1 MEYKQMQYEALICEQ
16 QDSVVLVTLNRPD
29 KRNALSRLLRD
40 EIVACLGEL
49 ESSEDVHAIVLTGAG
64 VSFCAGFDLSEFQT
78 GDMEEIFTHATS
90 YHHKVHNCS
99 KPIVAAVNGNA
110 MAGGMDLAAM
120 CDLRIAAVD
129 SMFGQPQVK
138 MGIEAAYDL
147 MSTVLPGP
155 LARELC
161 LTGRPMNA
169 NEALSVHFV
178 NEVVEA
184 DQLLEHAH
192 RVAETIAASGY
203 AMKPSFLQTQPD
215 LFS

>member
-1 MEYKQMQYEALICEQ
+1 MQYEALICEQ
-16 QDSVVLVTLNRPD
+16 KDSVALVRLNRPD

-40 EIVACLGEL
+40 EIVVCLGEL

-64 VSFCAGFDLSEFQT
+64 PSFCAGFDLSEFQT
-78 GDMEEIFTHATS
+78 SDMEEIFAHATS
-90 YHHKVHNCS
+90 YHHKVYNCS

-138 MGIEAAYDL
+138 MGIAAAYDL
-147 MSTVLPGP
+147 MSSILPDP

-161 LTGRPMNA
+161 LTGRSMDA
-169 NEALSVHFV
+169 QEAVSVRFI
-178 NEVVEA
+178 NEVVEP
-184 DQLLEHAH
+184 DQLLERAH
-192 RVAETIAASGY
+192 EVAVTITGSGS
-203 AMKPSFLQTQPD
+203 AMKASFLQMQPD